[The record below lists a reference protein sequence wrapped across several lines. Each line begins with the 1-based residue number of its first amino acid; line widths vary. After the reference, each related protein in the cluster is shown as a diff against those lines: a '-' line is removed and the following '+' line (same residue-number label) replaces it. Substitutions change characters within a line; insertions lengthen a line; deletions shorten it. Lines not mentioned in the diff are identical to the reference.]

1 MRSAPLATLLL
12 AIFFTSV
19 STTAQEPQKKVSID
33 KLMTAQERQE
43 TGISSLTTAQRAALN
58 RWLNVYTLEIR
69 LKQLESCS
77 ELLRGSE
84 KRGQP
89 TVGGHVTSEY
99 NSTGSGHWIKE
110 NGDGKIITLE
120 DGSIWQ
126 ISDFDQIDTA
136 LWLPITDITVLRD
149 TN

>member
-99 NSTGSGHWIKE
+99 NS
-110 NGDGKIITLE
+110 
-120 DGSIWQ
+120 
-126 ISDFDQIDTA
+126 
-136 LWLPITDITVLRD
+136 
-149 TN
+149 